1 MNQDRIRDRI
11 LRRASR
17 MWGYSES
24 ETENSFDPLVGLLI
38 SACASE
44 LEKLSFEQENSRA
57 RIIDRILEV
66 MFPEEVAGALPAHTI
81 LQVYPSQNNKPISL
95 YNSFAT
101 KKRVQDIYNPQDTK
115 EIDITFFPTIPLKLT
130 TAKVKY
136 IVYGNELIE
145 QESFFFD
152 EQIAKGIKPLPVG
165 ELWIGI
171 ENTNNE
177 PLEDLQFFIN
187 VNNNEH
193 KELFYHYLKLAT
205 VSAQNKK
212 FTLLNGYNVADKHLD
227 LEHIITKN
235 NNSLTSIYNEVNQFY
250 QPNFYTLKG
259 VLEPINSD
267 RDEEVVSQLYSH
279 FPNIEEQI
287 KENIQWIKLV
297 FSTVVHSE
305 VFRSVRFMLN
315 CVPVINIGHR
325 KFSQMLK
332 GSLNIFPLPTE
343 HHFLD
348 IDYIIDSYQNRI
360 DLKNHQSKE
369 QDTVAVVRRGG
380 VARLDNRE
388 ATELLQY
395 LLEVIKNEAVAFAAV
410 GGDYT
415 KDVLKEIF
423 QHIASLEQR
432 KDKQGIVKDNNTY
445 LIISTTKSEE
455 QNNCEVAF
463 WHTTGAEGNG
473 LRAGTKCSPPAQSSY
488 FTAPATIL
496 KTSVGGRN
504 RLTSEEKLLELRS
517 ALLSRGRI
525 VTIADIE
532 TFGMSHFKSAI
543 TAIEVTKGTKKEVST
558 TQGFSRT
565 IDIYLTKNNT
575 TQNISPEEWDYL
587 KESFMLKLKSA
598 SANMYPYRLFEKD
611 RN

>member
-1 MNQDRIRDRI
+1 
-11 LRRASR
+11 

-136 IVYGNELIE
+136 IAYGNELIE

-395 LLEVIKNEAVAFAAV
+395 LLEVIKNV
-410 GGDYT
+410 
-415 KDVLKEIF
+415 F

-432 KDKQGIVKDNNTY
+432 KDKQGIERDNNTY

-532 TFGMSHFKSAI
+532 TFGSSHFKSAI

-565 IDIYLTKNNT
+565 IDIYLTKSDTVKNMER
-575 TQNISPEEWDYL
+575 EEWDYL
-587 KESFMLKLKSA
+587 KESFMLKLKNA
-598 SANMYPYRLFEKD
+598 SANMYPYRLFE
-611 RN
+611 RG

>member
-17 MWGYSES
+17 MWGYNES

-66 MFPEEVAGALPAHTI
+66 MFPEEVAGALPAHTL
-81 LQVYPSQNNKPISL
+81 LQVYPSQNNKSISL

-136 IVYGNELIE
+136 IAYGNELIE

-360 DLKNHQSKE
+360 DLKKHQRKE
-369 QDTVAVVRRGG
+369 QNTVAVVRRGG

-395 LLEVIKNEAVAFAAV
+395 LLEVIKNEAAAFAAV

-432 KDKQGIVKDNNTY
+432 KDKQGIERDNNTY

-532 TFGMSHFKSAI
+532 TFGSSHFKSAI

-565 IDIYLTKNNT
+565 IDIYLTKSDTVKNMER
-575 TQNISPEEWDYL
+575 EEWDYL
-587 KESFMLKLKSA
+587 KESFMLKLKNA
-598 SANMYPYRLFEKD
+598 SANMYPYRLFE
-611 RN
+611 RG

>member
-136 IVYGNELIE
+136 IAYGNELIE

-395 LLEVIKNEAVAFAAV
+395 LLEVIKNEAAAFAAV

-432 KDKQGIVKDNNTY
+432 KDKQGIERDNNTY

-532 TFGMSHFKSAI
+532 TFGSSHFKSAI

-565 IDIYLTKNNT
+565 IDIYLTKSDTVKNMER
-575 TQNISPEEWDYL
+575 EEWDYL
-587 KESFMLKLKSA
+587 KESFMLKLKNA
-598 SANMYPYRLFEKD
+598 SANMYPYRLFE
-611 RN
+611 RG

>member
-66 MFPEEVAGALPAHTI
+66 IFPEEVAGALPAHTI

-101 KKRVQDIYNPQDTK
+101 KKRLQDIYNPQDTK

-130 TAKVKY
+130 TTKVKY
-136 IVYGNELIE
+136 IAYGNELIE

-395 LLEVIKNEAVAFAAV
+395 LLEVIKNEAAAFAAV
-410 GGDYT
+410 GG
-415 KDVLKEIF
+415 
-423 QHIASLEQR
+423 
-432 KDKQGIVKDNNTY
+432 
-445 LIISTTKSEE
+445 
-455 QNNCEVAF
+455 
-463 WHTTGAEGNG
+463 
-473 LRAGTKCSPPAQSSY
+473 
-488 FTAPATIL
+488 
-496 KTSVGGRN
+496 
-504 RLTSEEKLLELRS
+504 EKR
-517 ALLSRGRI
+517 
-525 VTIADIE
+525 
-532 TFGMSHFKSAI
+532 
-543 TAIEVTKGTKKEVST
+543 
-558 TQGFSRT
+558 
-565 IDIYLTKNNT
+565 
-575 TQNISPEEWDYL
+575 
-587 KESFMLKLKSA
+587 
-598 SANMYPYRLFEKD
+598 
-611 RN
+611 

>member
-66 MFPEEVAGALPAHTI
+66 IFPEEVAGALPAHTI

-101 KKRVQDIYNPQDTK
+101 KKRLQDIYNPQDTK

-130 TAKVKY
+130 TTKVKY
-136 IVYGNELIE
+136 IAYGNELIE

-279 FPNIEEQI
+279 FPNIIEEQI

-395 LLEVIKNEAVAFAAV
+395 LLEVIKNEAAAFAAV

-463 WHTTGAEGNG
+463 WYTSGAEGNG
-473 LRAGTKCSPPAQSSY
+473 LRAGTKCSPPAQSTY

-543 TAIEVTKGTKKEVST
+543 AAIEVTKGTKKEVST

-565 IDIYLTKNNT
+565 IDIYLTKSDTVKNMER
-575 TQNISPEEWDYL
+575 EEWDYL
-587 KESFMLKLKSA
+587 KESFMLKLKNA
-598 SANMYPYRLFEKD
+598 SANMYPYRLFE
-611 RN
+611 RG

>member
-66 MFPEEVAGALPAHTI
+66 MFPEEVAGALPAHTV

-136 IVYGNELIE
+136 IAYGNELIE

-235 NNSLTSIYNEVNQFY
+235 NNSLTSIYNEANQFY

-395 LLEVIKNEAVAFAAV
+395 LLEVIKNEAAAFAAV

-432 KDKQGIVKDNNTY
+432 KDKQGIERDNNTY

-473 LRAGTKCSPPAQSSY
+473 LRAGTKCSPPTQTSF
-488 FTAPATIL
+488 FTVPATML
-496 KTSVGGRN
+496 KTSIGGRN

-543 TAIEVTKGTKKEVST
+543 TAIEITKGTKKEVST

-565 IDIYLTKNNT
+565 IDIYLTKSDTVKNMER
-575 TQNISPEEWDYL
+575 EEWDYL
-587 KESFMLKLKSA
+587 KESFMLKLKNA
-598 SANMYPYRLFEKD
+598 SANMYPYRLFE
-611 RN
+611 RG

>member
-66 MFPEEVAGALPAHTI
+66 IFPEEVAGALPAHTI

-101 KKRVQDIYNPQDTK
+101 KKRLQDIYNPQDTK

-130 TAKVKY
+130 TTKVKY
-136 IVYGNELIE
+136 IAYGNELIE

-348 IDYIIDSYQNRI
+348 IDYIINSYQNRI

-395 LLEVIKNEAVAFAAV
+395 LLEVIKNEAAAFAAV

-473 LRAGTKCSPPAQSSY
+473 LRAGTKCSPPTQTSF
-488 FTAPATIL
+488 FTAPATML
-496 KTSVGGRN
+496 KTSIGGRN

-565 IDIYLTKNNT
+565 IDIYLTKSDTVKNMER
-575 TQNISPEEWDYL
+575 EEWDYL
-587 KESFMLKLKSA
+587 KESFMLKLKNA
-598 SANMYPYRLFEKD
+598 SANMYPYRLFE
-611 RN
+611 RG

>member
-66 MFPEEVAGALPAHTI
+66 MFPEEVAGALPAHTV

-136 IVYGNELIE
+136 IAYGNELIE

-152 EQIAKGIKPLPVG
+152 EQIAKGIKPLPLG

-235 NNSLTSIYNEVNQFY
+235 NNSLTSIYNEANQFY

-395 LLEVIKNEAVAFAAV
+395 LLEVIKNEAAAFAAV

-432 KDKQGIVKDNNTY
+432 KDKQGIERDNNTY

-473 LRAGTKCSPPAQSSY
+473 LRAGTKCSPPTQTSF
-488 FTAPATIL
+488 FTVPATML
-496 KTSVGGRN
+496 KTSIGGRN

-565 IDIYLTKNNT
+565 IDIYLTKSDTVKNMER
-575 TQNISPEEWDYL
+575 EEWDYL
-587 KESFMLKLKSA
+587 KESFMLKLKNA
-598 SANMYPYRLFEKD
+598 SANMYPYRLFE
-611 RN
+611 RG

>member
-136 IVYGNELIE
+136 IAYGNELIE

-177 PLEDLQFFIN
+177 LLEDLQFFIN

-250 QPNFYTLKG
+250 QPNFYTLKS

-395 LLEVIKNEAVAFAAV
+395 LLEVIKNEAAAFAAV

-432 KDKQGIVKDNNTY
+432 KDKQGIVRDNNTY

-473 LRAGTKCSPPAQSSY
+473 LRAGTKCSPPTQTSF
-488 FTAPATIL
+488 FTAPATML
-496 KTSVGGRN
+496 KTSIGGRN

-565 IDIYLTKNNT
+565 IDIYLTKSDTVKNMER
-575 TQNISPEEWDYL
+575 EEWDYL
-587 KESFMLKLKSA
+587 KESFMLKLKNA
-598 SANMYPYRLFEKD
+598 SANMYPYQLFE
-611 RN
+611 RG

>member
-11 LRRASR
+11 LRRASH

-136 IVYGNELIE
+136 IAYGNELIE

-348 IDYIIDSYQNRI
+348 IDYIINSYQNRI

-395 LLEVIKNEAVAFAAV
+395 LLEVIKNEAAAFAAV

-432 KDKQGIVKDNNTY
+432 KDKQGIVRDNNTY

-473 LRAGTKCSPPAQSSY
+473 LRAGTKCSPPTQTSF
-488 FTAPATIL
+488 FTAPATML
-496 KTSVGGRN
+496 KTSIGGRN

-565 IDIYLTKNNT
+565 IDIYLTKSDTVKNMER
-575 TQNISPEEWDYL
+575 EEWDYL
-587 KESFMLKLKSA
+587 KESFMLKLKNA
-598 SANMYPYRLFEKD
+598 SANMYPYRLFE
-611 RN
+611 RG

>member
-136 IVYGNELIE
+136 IAYGNELIE

-235 NNSLTSIYNEVNQFY
+235 NNSLASIYNEVNQFY
-250 QPNFYTLKG
+250 QSNFYTLKG

-348 IDYIIDSYQNRI
+348 IDYIINSYQNRI

-395 LLEVIKNEAVAFAAV
+395 LLEVIKNEAAAFAAV

-432 KDKQGIVKDNNTY
+432 KDKQGIVRDNNTY

-473 LRAGTKCSPPAQSSY
+473 LRAGTKCSPPTQTSF
-488 FTAPATIL
+488 FTAPATML
-496 KTSVGGRN
+496 KTSIGGRN

-565 IDIYLTKNNT
+565 IDIYLTKSDTVKNMER
-575 TQNISPEEWDYL
+575 EEWDYL

-598 SANMYPYRLFEKD
+598 SANMYPYRLFEK
-611 RN
+611 R

>member
-66 MFPEEVAGALPAHTI
+66 MFPEEVAGALPAHTV

-136 IVYGNELIE
+136 IAYGNELIE

-235 NNSLTSIYNEVNQFY
+235 NNSLTSIYNEANQFY

-395 LLEVIKNEAVAFAAV
+395 LLEVIKNEAAAFAAV

-432 KDKQGIVKDNNTY
+432 KDKQGIERDNNTY

-473 LRAGTKCSPPAQSSY
+473 LRAGTKCSPPTQTSF
-488 FTAPATIL
+488 FTVPATML
-496 KTSVGGRN
+496 KTSIGGRN

-543 TAIEVTKGTKKEVST
+543 TAIEVTKGTKKEVSA

-565 IDIYLTKNNT
+565 IDIYLTKSDTVKNMER
-575 TQNISPEEWDYL
+575 EEWDYL
-587 KESFMLKLKSA
+587 KESFMLKLKNA
-598 SANMYPYRLFEKD
+598 SANMYPYRLFE
-611 RN
+611 RG

>member
-66 MFPEEVAGALPAHTI
+66 MFPEEVAGALPAHTV

-136 IVYGNELIE
+136 IAYGNELIE

-235 NNSLTSIYNEVNQFY
+235 NNSLTSIYNEANQFY

-395 LLEVIKNEAVAFAAV
+395 LLEVIKNEAAAFAAV

-432 KDKQGIVKDNNTY
+432 KDKQGIERDNNTY

-473 LRAGTKCSPPAQSSY
+473 LRAGTKCSPPTQTSF
-488 FTAPATIL
+488 FTVPATIL
-496 KTSVGGRN
+496 KTSIGGRN

-565 IDIYLTKNNT
+565 IDIYLTKSDTVKNMER
-575 TQNISPEEWDYL
+575 EEWDYL
-587 KESFMLKLKSA
+587 KESFMLKLKNA
-598 SANMYPYRLFEKD
+598 SANMYPYRLFE
-611 RN
+611 RG

>member
-66 MFPEEVAGALPAHTI
+66 MFPEEVAGALPAHTV

-136 IVYGNELIE
+136 IAYGNELIE

-235 NNSLTSIYNEVNQFY
+235 NNSLTSIYNEANQFY

-395 LLEVIKNEAVAFAAV
+395 LLEVIKNEAAAFAAV

-432 KDKQGIVKDNNTY
+432 KDKQGIERDNNTY

-473 LRAGTKCSPPAQSSY
+473 LRAGTKCSPPTQTSF
-488 FTAPATIL
+488 FTVPATML
-496 KTSVGGRN
+496 KTSIGGRN

-565 IDIYLTKNNT
+565 IDIYLTKSDTVKNMER
-575 TQNISPEEWDYL
+575 EEWDYL
-587 KESFMLKLKSA
+587 KESFMLKLKNA
-598 SANMYPYRLFEKD
+598 SANMYPYRLFE
-611 RN
+611 RG

>member
-1 MNQDRIRDRI
+1 
-11 LRRASR
+11 

-136 IVYGNELIE
+136 IAYGNELIE

-152 EQIAKGIKPLPVG
+152 EQIAKGVKPLPAG

-212 FTLLNGYNVADKHLD
+212 FTLLNGYNVVDKHLD

-235 NNSLTSIYNEVNQFY
+235 NNSLASIYNEVNQFY
-250 QPNFYTLKG
+250 QSNFYTLKG

-395 LLEVIKNEAVAFAAV
+395 LLEVIKNEAAAFAAV

-463 WHTTGAEGNG
+463 WHTSGAEGNG
-473 LRAGTKCSPPAQSSY
+473 LRAGTKCSPSAQSSY

-532 TFGMSHFKSAI
+532 TFGSSHFKSAI

-565 IDIYLTKNNT
+565 IDIYLTKSDIVKNMER
-575 TQNISPEEWDYL
+575 EEWDYL
-587 KESFMLKLKSA
+587 KESFMLKLKNA
-598 SANMYPYRLFEKD
+598 SANMYPYRLFE
-611 RN
+611 RG

>member
-1 MNQDRIRDRI
+1 M
-11 LRRASR
+11 
-17 MWGYSES
+17 
-24 ETENSFDPLVGLLI
+24 
-38 SACASE
+38 
-44 LEKLSFEQENSRA
+44 
-57 RIIDRILEV
+57 
-66 MFPEEVAGALPAHTI
+66 
-81 LQVYPSQNNKPISL
+81 
-95 YNSFAT
+95 
-101 KKRVQDIYNPQDTK
+101 
-115 EIDITFFPTIPLKLT
+115 
-130 TAKVKY
+130 
-136 IVYGNELIE
+136 
-145 QESFFFD
+145 
-152 EQIAKGIKPLPVG
+152 
-165 ELWIGI
+165 
-171 ENTNNE
+171 
-177 PLEDLQFFIN
+177 EDLQFFIN

-212 FTLLNGYNVADKHLD
+212 FTLLNGYNVVDKHLD

-235 NNSLTSIYNEVNQFY
+235 NNSLASIYNEVNQFY
-250 QPNFYTLKG
+250 QSNFYTLKG
-259 VLEPINSD
+259 VLEPINSANS
-267 RDEEVVSQLYSH
+267 EEAISQLYSH
-279 FPNIEEQI
+279 FSNIEEQI
-287 KENIQWIKLV
+287 KEHIQWIRFE
-297 FSTVVHSE
+297 FSTIVHSE

-315 CVPVINIGHR
+315 CVPVINIEHR

-332 GSLNIFPLPTE
+332 GSLNIFPLPTK

-348 IDYIIDSYQNRI
+348 IDYIIDGNQNRI

-395 LLEVIKNEAVAFAAV
+395 LLEVIKNEAAAFAAI
-410 GGDYT
+410 GGNYT

-445 LIISTTKSEE
+445 LIIFTTKSEE

-463 WHTTGAEGNG
+463 WHTSGAEGNG
-473 LRAGTKCSPPAQSSY
+473 LRAGTKCSPPTQSSY
-488 FTAPATIL
+488 FTAPATML
-496 KTSVGGRN
+496 KTSIGGRN

-517 ALLSRGRI
+517 ALLSRGKI

-575 TQNISPEEWDYL
+575 TQNISPEEWEYL
-587 KESFMLKLKSA
+587 KESFMLKLKNA
-598 SANMYPYRLFEKD
+598 SANMYPYTTRSEERRVGKEC
-611 RN
+611 RSRWSPYH

>member
-66 MFPEEVAGALPAHTI
+66 IFPEEVAGALPAHTI

-101 KKRVQDIYNPQDTK
+101 KKRLQDIYNPQDTK
-115 EIDITFFPTIPLKLT
+115 EIDISFFPTIPLKLT
-130 TAKVKY
+130 TTKVKY
-136 IVYGNELIE
+136 IAYGNELIE

-205 VSAQNKK
+205 VSTQNKK

-395 LLEVIKNEAVAFAAV
+395 LLEVIKNEAAAFAAV

-432 KDKQGIVKDNNTY
+432 KDKQGIERDNNTY

-463 WHTTGAEGNG
+463 WHTSGAEGNG
-473 LRAGTKCSPPAQSSY
+473 LRAGTKCSPPTQSSY
-488 FTAPATIL
+488 FTAPATML

-532 TFGMSHFKSAI
+532 TFGSSHFKSAI

-565 IDIYLTKNNT
+565 IDIYLTMSDTVKNMER
-575 TQNISPEEWDYL
+575 EEWDYL
-587 KESFMLKLKSA
+587 KESFMLKLKNA
-598 SANMYPYRLFEKD
+598 SANMYPYRLFE
-611 RN
+611 RG

>member
-17 MWGYSES
+17 MWGYNES

-66 MFPEEVAGALPAHTI
+66 MFPEEVAGALPAHTL
-81 LQVYPSQNNKPISL
+81 LQVYPSQNNKSISL

-136 IVYGNELIE
+136 IAYGNELIE
-145 QESFFFD
+145 QESFFSD
-152 EQIAKGIKPLPVG
+152 EQIAKGIKPLPSG

-212 FTLLNGYNVADKHLD
+212 FTLLNGYNVVDKHLD

-235 NNSLTSIYNEVNQFY
+235 NNSLASIYNEVNQFY
-250 QPNFYTLKG
+250 QSNFYTLKG

-279 FPNIEEQI
+279 FSNIEEQI
-287 KENIQWIKLV
+287 KEHIQWIRFE
-297 FSTVVHSE
+297 FSTIVHSE

-315 CVPVINIGHR
+315 CVPVINIEHR

-332 GSLNIFPLPTE
+332 GSLNIFPLPTK

-348 IDYIIDSYQNRI
+348 IDYIIDGNQNRI

-369 QDTVAVVRRGG
+369 QGIVAVVRRGG

-395 LLEVIKNEAVAFAAV
+395 LLEVIKNEAAAFAAI
-410 GGDYT
+410 GGNYT

-463 WHTTGAEGNG
+463 WHTSGAEGNG
-473 LRAGTKCSPPAQSSY
+473 LRAGTKCSPPTQSSY
-488 FTAPATIL
+488 FTAPATML
-496 KTSVGGRN
+496 KTSIGGRN

-517 ALLSRGRI
+517 ALLSRGKI

-575 TQNISPEEWDYL
+575 TQNISPEEWEYL

-598 SANMYPYRLFEKD
+598 SANMYPYRLFE
-611 RN
+611 RG